1 MGRRKPLEPVHS
13 EGDVYECAHRGI
25 WPPIEVSAYQEE
37 LIDPL
42 PPGVPIAEAFRG
54 VLSDLVYQR
63 VRTWEQVC
71 GLRDGMSMDKCL
83 SCPHVVKNGKAPEAG
98 TGMSHTIYNKRAIR
112 VRSQG
117 AQTDPVS
124 GKKPTR

>member
-1 MGRRKPLEPVHS
+1 MGRRRPLEPVHN
-13 EGDVYECAHRGI
+13 EGDVYECAHKAI
-25 WPPIEVSAYQEE
+25 WPPIEVIAYQEE

-71 GLRDGMSMDKCL
+71 GLREMSADKCL
-83 SCPHVVKNGKAPEAG
+83 SCPHVVKNEGP
-98 TGMSHTIYNKRAIR
+98 
-112 VRSQG
+112 RSGDGDVTRHLQQARHPG
-117 AQTDPVS
+117 AVTRPRPALFPVNRR
-124 GKKPTR
+124 GDL

>member
-1 MGRRKPLEPVHS
+1 MGRRKPLEPVRS
-13 EGDVYECAHRGI
+13 EGDTYECAHKAI
-25 WPPIEVSAYQEE
+25 WPPIEVIAYQAE

-71 GLRDGMSMDKCL
+71 GLREMSADKCL
-83 SCPHVVKNGKAPEAG
+83 SCPHVVKNGKAPEVG

-117 AQTDPVS
+117 AQSGPVS